1 MNTLARF
8 RYCRSFFFLASL
20 YSCINSFI
28 LSDCCLYYFIYLSY
42 LLFSE
47 DNDSKHKSKSTQ
59 NWIRVQGLTESV
71 MTTPASSPDLN
82 PIENV
87 WSALKGNLRCVVKP
101 KTKDQLVDGI
111 VNFWESLTAE
121 QCGKY
126 IDHVHRVIPHV
137 ILNRGGPTNF

>member
-1 MNTLARF
+1 M
-8 RYCRSFFFLASL
+8 
-20 YSCINSFI
+20 
-28 LSDCCLYYFIYLSY
+28 
-42 LLFSE
+42 
-47 DNDSKHKSKSTQ
+47 
-59 NWIRVQGLTESV
+59 RVQGLIESV

-101 KTKDQLVDGI
+101 KTKDQLFDGI
-111 VNFWESLTAE
+111 VNFWESLKAE